1 MDKTSL
7 IQHSQSG
14 GNIKRMQSAS
24 IHYHTILTCPI
35 TDSNKEHTRG
45 ENP

>member
-7 IQHSQSG
+7 IQRSQSG
-14 GNIKRMQSAS
+14 GNLKGMQSAS
-24 IHYHTILTCPI
+24 IHYHTILTCLI
-35 TDSNKEHTRG
+35 TDSNKEGIRE